1 MGYYIG
7 GIILSFVFFVL
18 KNTNGVCNFVFSMEG
33 ECGLDRREHEI
44 MVFLAIIIFYKNR
57 KAANWMHCLANMFLF
72 CKLANIFL
80 FLRADFI
87 AGIIYICICLVH
99 SVFYPEPA
107 CAESESTVIYNNAE
121 LYVSLPNLRFAKLD
135 VGKWSQEANR
145 FRINVHPTS
154 KQLPTIS
161 LFKEGKE
168 IQRRPA
174 VHNRRALPFVFTKE
188 NCILAFDLINLYEE
202 CRLRMTKHDKEQLKN
217 EQPKKKCGDPSIGKI
232 FPFFFMSQRYFPK
245 NRKQMRVR
253 KRRER
258 NVLFYELK
266 RKAANERERKRMYS
280 INEAFEKLRRLL
292 PWLSRDRKISKAS
305 TLREAI
311 RYIKQLSQLLNG
323 EQLDPENTSAIAVK
337 SGIKQSSLVVPNSD
351 SRLSMKFVELSCSKM
366 PDDYD
371 SITRTEHGTL
381 QGRCSKIW
389 IPSTCEGMMNFEN
402 YECFHH

>member
-1 MGYYIG
+1 
-7 GIILSFVFFVL
+7 
-18 KNTNGVCNFVFSMEG
+18 
-33 ECGLDRREHEI
+33 
-44 MVFLAIIIFYKNR
+44 
-57 KAANWMHCLANMFLF
+57 
-72 CKLANIFL
+72 
-80 FLRADFI
+80 
-87 AGIIYICICLVH
+87 
-99 SVFYPEPA
+99 
-107 CAESESTVIYNNAE
+107 
-121 LYVSLPNLRFAKLD
+121 
-135 VGKWSQEANR
+135 
-145 FRINVHPTS
+145 
-154 KQLPTIS
+154 
-161 LFKEGKE
+161 
-168 IQRRPA
+168 
-174 VHNRRALPFVFTKE
+174 
-188 NCILAFDLINLYEE
+188 
-202 CRLRMTKHDKEQLKN
+202 
-217 EQPKKKCGDPSIGKI
+217 
-232 FPFFFMSQRYFPK
+232 
-245 NRKQMRVR
+245 MRVR

-389 IPSTCEGMMNFEN
+389 IPKQITSANGNIVSIIRSWLDIDRVSARPSCSTGWAV
-402 YECFHH
+402 Y